1 MKINFNG
8 GDWLFAHGDGVIN
21 YHGSGAEWGPWFADF
36 LGLARPA
43 FILLMGDERPMHAEA
58 IAIARAVGIRVFVL
72 EEGYLRPDFI
82 TCELNGV
89 NANSPMPRQAQF
101 YAQDAGAPGAHSQD
115 VPARGLADTGHVQ
128 FGRGGFGAMAVSALC
143 YYVAKTFGSALF
155 LRYRHHRRR
164 QPLAEI
170 FLWTRNLVRKLRHY
184 HANHKMMIDLVE
196 HHDKRY
202 FLVALQ
208 VSDDMQLVAH
218 GRGWTVERLI
228 TAAIKSFSQH
238 GEPGDLLVFKGHPMD
253 RGHFPH
259 GGLIREIARLAGCEE
274 RVRFIDDGSIGLM
287 IRHARGLVSIN
298 STSGL
303 SALHHG
309 TPLLCLGE
317 AIYKIPGLVAG
328 SGSLADMDRFWTA
341 PASPAPALA
350 RNFLA
355 AIRRTCLVNGTFYAR
370 SGFAVTFKNLIARIE
385 DAGAGAG
392 SGAIGAPVAAFAQRI
407 AQIAPLPAAAPPAA
421 VGESRARA

>member
-1 MKINFNG
+1 
-8 GDWLFAHGDGVIN
+8 
-21 YHGSGAEWGPWFADF
+21 
-36 LGLARPA
+36 
-43 FILLMGDERPMHAEA
+43 
-58 IAIARAVGIRVFVL
+58 
-72 EEGYLRPDFI
+72 
-82 TCELNGV
+82 
-89 NANSPMPRQAQF
+89 
-101 YAQDAGAPGAHSQD
+101 
-115 VPARGLADTGHVQ
+115 
-128 FGRGGFGAMAVSALC
+128 MAVSALC

-228 TAAIKSFSQH
+228 TAAVKSFSQH

-385 DAGAGAG
+385 DAEAGAG
-392 SGAIGAPVAAFAQRI
+392 SGAIGAPVAQRI
-407 AQIAPLPAAAPPAA
+407 AQIVPLPAAAQPA
-421 VGESRARA
+421 VPGKSRARA